1 MKVVVGSLNPTK
13 IEGVRKAFKQYFE
26 DVEVEGLSISSGVSS
41 QPFNEDTVRG
51 AINRALN
58 AFSEE
63 FDYSVGIEAGLFSFE
78 LTLTGY
84 IDFQVAAIF
93 DGDYVSIG
101 FGPGFEYPPYVV
113 RRVLK
118 GTEVGDVMDELTGI
132 KNLGEKTGAI
142 SYLTKGII
150 QRSELSRIAVTM
162 ALIPRINKE
171 LYEL

>member
-13 IEGVRKAFKQYFE
+13 IEGTRKAFEQYFE
-26 DVEVEGLSISSGVSS
+26 EVEIKGIRVESRVSN
-41 QPFNEDTVRG
+41 QPFNEDTVMG
-51 AINRALN
+51 AINRARN

-63 FDYSVGIEAGLFSFE
+63 LDYSVGIEAGLFSFKN
-78 LTLTGY
+78 TLTGY
-84 IDFQVAAIF
+84 VDFQVAAIF
-93 DGDYVSIG
+93 DGKTMTLG
-101 FGPGFEYPPYVV
+101 FGPGFEYPNFVV
-113 RRVLK
+113 RRVLD
-118 GTEVGDVMDELTGI
+118 GNEVGDVMEKLTGI